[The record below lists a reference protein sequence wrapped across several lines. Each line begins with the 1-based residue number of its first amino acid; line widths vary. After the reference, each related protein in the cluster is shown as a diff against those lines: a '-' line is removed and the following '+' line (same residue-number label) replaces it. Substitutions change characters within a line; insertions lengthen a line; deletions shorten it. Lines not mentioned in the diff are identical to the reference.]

1 MRRKLKFRLAKLW
14 LLAVILLALFAPFL
28 ANEKPFFENDNLTTN
43 DNLPSE
49 FARNRNDQILHP
61 IPYSPGQ
68 PGQNDVALLSPFQ
81 KNYYTN
87 NTGQQIELPLRFH
100 HWLGTDAIGADVA
113 AGIVFGLRHSLS
125 IALLSMI
132 LSIAISLIAGIC
144 SGYFADSGIYLNRIK
159 FISLIIFLFLAWFYC
174 YYTFSLEW
182 YNLFQQFNLINL
194 AGLSTSF
201 MLFLL
206 FTMALVVFWKISN
219 KRKITETKHIHLNPD
234 FWISL
239 LTQVM
244 VAIPQLIIIIALSS
258 LFQPSII
265 TLILV
270 FGLVLWVEP
279 SRMIRAEVQRLRNEG
294 FVDAAIVTGFSF
306 RQIAFRHL
314 IPNLI
319 PVVKPV
325 FLYGMAAVILSES
338 GLSFIGLGVNPGT
351 VTLGGLMAQAKE
363 NIDAWWLILFPG
375 LCLFF
380 TILSLS
386 VLSEKNKS

>member
-1 MRRKLKFRLAKLW
+1 MSRKVKVLIAKLW
-14 LLAVILLALFAPFL
+14 LLTVVFLAIFAPFI
-28 ANEKPFFENDNLTTN
+28 ANEKPLFGNDTITTN
-43 DNLPSE
+43 NNLPDEYESKS
-49 FARNRNDQILHP
+49 NTQILHP

-68 PGQNDVALLSPFQ
+68 PRQNDIALLSPFQ

-87 NTGQQIELPLRFH
+87 NKGQQIETPLRFH

-113 AGIVFGLRHSLS
+113 AGIVFGLRHSLL
-125 IALLSMI
+125 IAIFSMI
-132 LSIAISLIAGIC
+132 LSIAISLILGVY
-144 SGYFADSGIYLNRIK
+144 SGYFADSGIYLSRTK
-159 FISLIIFLFLAWFYC
+159 FISLILFLFLVWFFC
-174 YYTFSLEW
+174 FKSFAMEW
-182 YNLFQQFNLINL
+182 HNLFQQFNLINL
-194 AGLSTSF
+194 KDLFPCFIIFLVLTIALFSF
-201 MLFLL
+201 
-206 FTMALVVFWKISN
+206 WNSIN
-219 KRKITETKHIHLNPD
+219 KRAVTEIKQIHLNPD

-244 VAIPQLIIIIALSS
+244 VAAPQLIIIIALSS
-258 LFQPSII
+258 LFQPSGF

-279 SRMIRAEVQRLRNEG
+279 SRMIRTEVQRLRSEG
-294 FVDAAIVTGFSF
+294 FVDAAIVTGLSF
-306 RQIAFRHL
+306 RQIVFRHL

-319 PVVKPV
+319 PILKPV

-363 NIDAWWLILFPG
+363 NIDSWWLILFPG
-375 LCLFF
+375 LCIFL

-386 VLSEKNKS
+386 VLSEKK

>member
-28 ANEKPFFENDNLTTN
+28 ANEKPFFGYDNLTTN
-43 DNLPSE
+43 NNLPSGFE
-49 FARNRNDQILHP
+49 SNRKNQILHP

-87 NTGQQIELPLRFH
+87 ITGQQIELPLRFH

-113 AGIVFGLRHSLS
+113 AGIVFGLRHSLI

-132 LSIAISLIAGIC
+132 FSIAISLIAGIC

-159 FISLIIFLFLAWFYC
+159 FITLIIFLFLAWFYC

>member
-28 ANEKPFFENDNLTTN
+28 ANEKPFFGYDNLTTN
-43 DNLPSE
+43 NNLPSGFE
-49 FARNRNDQILHP
+49 SNRKNQILHP

-87 NTGQQIELPLRFH
+87 ITGQQIELPLRFH

-113 AGIVFGLRHSLS
+113 AGIVFGLRHSLI

-132 LSIAISLIAGIC
+132 FSIAISLIAGIC

-159 FISLIIFLFLAWFYC
+159 FVTLIIFLFLAWFYC

>member
-28 ANEKPFFENDNLTTN
+28 ANEKPFFGYDNLTTN
-43 DNLPSE
+43 NNLPSGFE
-49 FARNRNDQILHP
+49 SNRKNQILHP

-87 NTGQQIELPLRFH
+87 ITGQQIELPLRFH

-113 AGIVFGLRHSLS
+113 AGIVFGLRHSLI

-132 LSIAISLIAGIC
+132 FSIAISLIAGIC

-159 FISLIIFLFLAWFYC
+159 FVTLIIFLFLAWFYC

-194 AGLSTSF
+194 ANLSTSF

-206 FTMALVVFWKISN
+206 LTIALVAFWKISN

-319 PVVKPV
+319 TVVKPI

-386 VLSEKNKS
+386 VLSEKK

>member
-28 ANEKPFFENDNLTTN
+28 ANEKPFFGYDNLTTN
-43 DNLPSE
+43 NNLPSGFE
-49 FARNRNDQILHP
+49 SNRKNQILHP

-87 NTGQQIELPLRFH
+87 ITGQQIELPLRFH

-113 AGIVFGLRHSLS
+113 AGIVFGLRHSLI

-132 LSIAISLIAGIC
+132 FSIAISLIAGIC

-159 FISLIIFLFLAWFYC
+159 FVTLIIFLFLAWFYC

-219 KRKITETKHIHLNPD
+219 KRKITETKHIHL
-234 FWISL
+234 
-239 LTQVM
+239 
-244 VAIPQLIIIIALSS
+244 
-258 LFQPSII
+258 
-265 TLILV
+265 
-270 FGLVLWVEP
+270 
-279 SRMIRAEVQRLRNEG
+279 
-294 FVDAAIVTGFSF
+294 
-306 RQIAFRHL
+306 
-314 IPNLI
+314 
-319 PVVKPV
+319 
-325 FLYGMAAVILSES
+325 
-338 GLSFIGLGVNPGT
+338 
-351 VTLGGLMAQAKE
+351 
-363 NIDAWWLILFPG
+363 
-375 LCLFF
+375 
-380 TILSLS
+380 
-386 VLSEKNKS
+386 

>member
-28 ANEKPFFENDNLTTN
+28 ANEKPFFGYDNLTTN
-43 DNLPSE
+43 NNLPSGFE
-49 FARNRNDQILHP
+49 SNRKNQILHP

-87 NTGQQIELPLRFH
+87 ITGQQIELPLRFH

-113 AGIVFGLRHSLS
+113 AGIVFGLRHSLI

-132 LSIAISLIAGIC
+132 FSIAISLIAGIC

-159 FISLIIFLFLAWFYC
+159 FVTLIIFLFLAWFYC

-386 VLSEKNKS
+386 VLSEKK

>member
-14 LLAVILLALFAPFL
+14 LLTVVLLALFAPFI
-28 ANEKPFFENDNLTTN
+28 ANEKPFSGNDNLSSNYKSQT
-43 DNLPSE
+43 E
-49 FARNRNDQILHP
+49 FVSKSKNQILRP

-68 PGQNDVALLSPFQ
+68 PGQNDIALLSPFQ
-81 KNYYTN
+81 KSYYTN

-113 AGIVFGLRHSLS
+113 AGIVFGLRHSLI
-125 IALLSMI
+125 IALFSMI
-132 LSIAISLIAGIC
+132 FSIVISLFAGIC

-159 FISLIIFLFLAWFYC
+159 FVSLIIFLFLIWFYC
-174 YYTFSLEW
+174 FYIFSMEW
-182 YNLFQQFNLINL
+182 HSLFQQFNLINL
-194 AGLSTSF
+194 IDLSPSF
-201 MLFLL
+201 ILFLFL
-206 FTMALVVFWKISN
+206 TIALNFFWKFSN
-219 KRKITETKHIHLNPD
+219 KRKIKATNHIHLNPD

-244 VAIPQLIIIIALSS
+244 VAVPQLIIIIALSS

-279 SRMIRAEVQRLRNEG
+279 SRMIRAEVQRLRSEG

-306 RQIAFRHL
+306 RQIALRHL

-319 PVVKPV
+319 PVVKPL

-351 VTLGGLMAQAKE
+351 ITLGGLMAQAKE

-375 LCLFF
+375 SCIFF

-386 VLSEKNKS
+386 ALSEKNKS

>member
-28 ANEKPFFENDNLTTN
+28 ANEKPFFGYDNLTTN
-43 DNLPSE
+43 NNLPSGFE
-49 FARNRNDQILHP
+49 SNRKNQILHP

-87 NTGQQIELPLRFH
+87 ITGQQIELPLRFH

-113 AGIVFGLRHSLS
+113 AGIVFGLRHSLI

-132 LSIAISLIAGIC
+132 FSIAISLIAGIC

-159 FISLIIFLFLAWFYC
+159 FVTLIIFLFLAWFYC

-270 FGLVLWVEP
+270 FGLV
-279 SRMIRAEVQRLRNEG
+279 
-294 FVDAAIVTGFSF
+294 
-306 RQIAFRHL
+306 
-314 IPNLI
+314 
-319 PVVKPV
+319 
-325 FLYGMAAVILSES
+325 
-338 GLSFIGLGVNPGT
+338 
-351 VTLGGLMAQAKE
+351 
-363 NIDAWWLILFPG
+363 
-375 LCLFF
+375 
-380 TILSLS
+380 
-386 VLSEKNKS
+386 